1 MLDVAKFKP
10 INKRVL
16 LLKTIKADEEVVING
31 HTHYAE
37 GGVIL
42 PDTFA
47 DNTCIMEVI
56 DVADDCKIFSPE
68 SIDGLILAPE
78 LSEDFDPIDRRK
90 GYWIAKED
98 VLPPFVLVG

>member
-1 MLDVAKFKP
+1 MLDITKVKP

-16 LLKTIKADEEVVING
+16 LYKTRNADEELVIDG
-31 HTHYAE
+31 HTYYAS
-37 GGVIL
+37 GGVIQ
-42 PDTFA
+42 PDTFT

-78 LSEDFDPIDRRK
+78 LSEDFDPIDRRR